1 MFESWYTS
9 APGMHGILVRSSDDF
24 LSSNGISSNRTQE
37 LVRLT
42 LGEPGMSFF
51 QPPGNYEIV
60 KRDEERTEC
69 VNLQKALKSL
79 SPATPPPQ

>member
-1 MFESWYTS
+1 
-9 APGMHGILVRSSDDF
+9 
-24 LSSNGISSNRTQE
+24 
-37 LVRLT
+37 
-42 LGEPGMSFF
+42 MSFF

-69 VNLQKALKSL
+69 VNLQKVLKSL